1 MNRSDKVET
10 EFWQLIHPILKA
22 LAKSR
27 FHSQHYATALEAAF
41 KQLSVEVKAIYVGEA
56 NQEEDRHPLMQSAFS
71 QDNPVIKLAP
81 LSDVTDYDIQ
91 QAYMEIFAGSILAIR
106 NPKAH
111 NSLSPSREKPFI
123 CYCLLAHSL

>member
-27 FHSQHYATALEAAF
+27 FHSQHYAGALEAAF

-56 NQEEDRHPLMQSAFS
+56 NQQGDRHPLMQSASS
-71 QDNPVIKLAP
+71 QDNP
-81 LSDVTDYDIQ
+81 LS
-91 QAYMEIFAGSILAIR
+91 
-106 NPKAH
+106 
-111 NSLSPSREKPFI
+111 
-123 CYCLLAHSL
+123 